1 MTSCQLF
8 ETDLEALHDG
18 ELSRDGAAALRR
30 HVAECTRCAAALARL
45 EAIGSALRERADP
58 APATDL
64 WRGLA
69 PRLAAIDQQL
79 EEVRR
84 VRRPMGAAV
93 VRPSRWRRFGPPLAA
108 AAALGGLTLLVFGRT
123 PAARAQDVV
132 RSLDTFGAPVVVLPD
147 DGDRGSTVIWLLDG
161 AEGDA
166 EEGPDARGDGHATAP

>member
-1 MTSCQLF
+1 VTSCQLF

-93 VRPSRWRRFGPPLAA
+93 VRPSAA
-108 AAALGGLTLLVFGRT
+108 
-123 PAARAQDVV
+123 
-132 RSLDTFGAPVVVLPD
+132 
-147 DGDRGSTVIWLLDG
+147 
-161 AEGDA
+161 
-166 EEGPDARGDGHATAP
+166 